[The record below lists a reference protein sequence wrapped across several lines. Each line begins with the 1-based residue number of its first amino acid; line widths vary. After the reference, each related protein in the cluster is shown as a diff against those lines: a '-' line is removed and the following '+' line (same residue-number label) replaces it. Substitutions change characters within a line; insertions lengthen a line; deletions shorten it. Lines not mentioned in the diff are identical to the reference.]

1 MASDPAS
8 SGVAIDLAIEGPSA
22 PPRLNGE
29 LVFDAPWQTRAFG
42 LAAALVEVGE
52 VDWARFQAALIAR
65 VDVADSTG
73 ADTGVPSVYWQC
85 WLDCLGDVTADAL
98 LVDRSAWSDR
108 SERLASRPAG
118 HDH

>member
-1 MASDPAS
+1 MSAGDT
-8 SGVAIDLAIEGPSA
+8 IDLAVEGPSA

-42 LAAALVEVGE
+42 LAAALVEAGE
-52 VDWARFQAALIAR
+52 VDWAPFQAALIGR
-65 VDVADSTG
+65 VRVADSIG
-73 ADTGVPSVYWQC
+73 ADTGTPSVYWQC
-85 WLDCLGDVTADAL
+85 WLDSLGDVAEQAR

-108 SERLASRPAG
+108 SERLAARPAG